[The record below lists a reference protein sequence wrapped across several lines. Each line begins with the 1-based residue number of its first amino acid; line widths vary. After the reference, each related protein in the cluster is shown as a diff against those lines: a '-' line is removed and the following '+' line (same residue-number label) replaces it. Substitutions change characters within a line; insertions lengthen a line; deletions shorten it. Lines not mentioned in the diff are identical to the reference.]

1 MLRFAVELSTKVK
14 STLSQYLATAPDSL
28 NRFRIELSSRYS
40 LVVMERFNLQYS
52 MKNIP
57 VPSHHEYKKMLV
69 AKTESLIKRM
79 RWKVMAFDG
88 KLRQSGKTTF
98 GFRSPLYP
106 EPSPDLATF
115 EKDLMS
121 MIRNIEFRPVHNEFQ
136 TKMRNDINAIKASG
150 KVVVAADKSSNL
162 YKMDKDVYESHLVNS
177 ITATYK
183 KSDQDKVDH
192 INNNAYKCAKQL
204 DLDDRMEK
212 MQTSEAFITVKDH
225 KENFNVSPTFRLIN
239 PSKTDI
245 GRASKQLLDG
255 INKKLLL
262 HTKVNQW
269 KNTQSV
275 IDWFSQI
282 RGKRRCTFVQFDIEN
297 FYPSITAELFD
308 KAIAYAKQ
316 YVDIPDL
323 DLDIIKQARATLLF
337 HQGQPWIKQTDVNGF
352 DVPMGAY
359 DGAEVC
365 ELVGSYMLSQVN
377 QVIDNPDVGLYRDDG
392 LGVLR
397 NIGKPEIERRKKKI
411 IQIFKNCGLGI
422 TIMTSLQLVQYL
434 DVEFDLRNGQ
444 YRPFRKPN
452 SEPLYINSSSN
463 HPASV
468 LNHVPDSI
476 SRRLSDISS
485 SSDVFREALPEY
497 ENALRNSGFK
507 KKLEYS
513 ERATSQQE
521 HKRSRRRK
529 ILWYNPP
536 FSISVKTN
544 VGKKFL
550 DLLRLHF
557 HPNHRLRSIF
567 NTKTVKVSYCC
578 MRNVASII
586 SGHNK
591 RILRSDSADPVARK
605 CSCRKPDDCPL
616 NGHCLERS
624 IIYSG
629 DVSDGTGNPARP
641 YIGLTSVPFKDR
653 LGVHRQGIRHKS
665 YAGSCELSK
674 HVWTLKDAN
683 QNYSIKWGILER
695 VRGRLVG
702 GECRLCVTEKLH
714 IIEYPNEKLLLN
726 SNCDIKCAHQRKY
739 KLASL
744 SVQGR
749 GRAKKRGREVQET
762 DAIT

>member
-1 MLRFAVELSTKVK
+1 MLRFAVELSAKVK
-14 STLSQYLATAPDSL
+14 STLSQYLATAPDSF
-28 NRFRIELSSRYS
+28 NRFRVELSSRHS
-40 LVVMERFNLQYS
+40 LVVMERFNLRYS

-57 VPSHHEYKKMLV
+57 VPSRHEYKKMLV

-88 KLRQSGKTTF
+88 KLQPSGKNTF

-136 TKMRNDINAIKASG
+136 TKLRNDISAIKASG

-162 YKMDKDVYESHLVNS
+162 YKMDKDVYESDLFNS
-177 ITATYK
+177 ITAAYK
-183 KSDQDKVDH
+183 KSDQNKVDQ
-192 INNNAYKCAKQL
+192 INNSAHICAKQL

-225 KENFNVSPTFRLIN
+225 KESFNVSPTFRLIN

-245 GRASKQLLDG
+245 GRVSKQLLDG

-262 HTKVNQW
+262 STKVNQW

-282 RGKRRCTFVQFDIEN
+282 RGKRRCTFIQFDIEN

-308 KAIAYAKQ
+308 KAIAFAKQ
-316 YVDIPDL
+316 HVDIPDL
-323 DLDIIKQARATLLF
+323 DLEIIKQARATLLF
-337 HQGQPWIKQTDVNGF
+337 HQGQPWIKQTDDDGF

-377 QVIDNPDVGLYRDDG
+377 QVIDNSDVGLYRDDG

-411 IQIFKNCGLGI
+411 IQIFKSCGLGI

-434 DVEFDLRNGQ
+434 DVEFDLRSGQ

-452 SEPLYINSSSN
+452 SDPLYINSSSN

-476 SRRLSDISS
+476 ARRLSDISS

-497 ENALRNSGFK
+497 ENALRNSGFT
-507 KKLEYS
+507 KKLAYS
-513 ERATSQQE
+513 ERAPNQQE
-521 HKRSRRRK
+521 NKRTRRRK

-591 RILRSDSADPVARK
+591 RILRPTEPVART
-605 CSCRKPDDCPL
+605 CSCRNPDECPL
-616 NGHCLERS
+616 NGRCLES
-624 IIYSG
+624 FIIYNG
-629 DVSDGTGNPARP
+629 DVSDETDNPARP

-653 LGVHRQGIRHKS
+653 LGVHNQGINHRS

-683 QNYSIKWGILER
+683 KNFSIKWGIREK
-695 VRGRLVG
+695 VRGRLIG

-714 IIEYPNEKLLLN
+714 IIEYPDQELLLN
-726 SNCDIKCAHQRKY
+726 SNSDIKCVHQRKY

-744 SVQGR
+744 SAQGR
-749 GRAKKRGREVQET
+749 GRAKKRGRNVRVT
-762 DAIT
+762 NGIT